1 MGDRSGRSAFSVHRR
16 LQRQLKSDR
25 SVWNIH
31 QAAASGSANGNRT
44 ATGDLVTATFADT
57 AARGIWSAADES
69 SGAIPAPGA
78 ECHAAATG
86 LSRRRWVFNAQVI
99 CALSPVRAAARD
111 SVGWEIADINEP
123 SRRDPDEE
131 WSAGADDWP
140 RLR

>member
-25 SVWNIH
+25 SVWNIY

-86 LSRRRWVFNAQVI
+86 LSRRRWVFNA
-99 CALSPVRAAARD
+99 
-111 SVGWEIADINEP
+111 
-123 SRRDPDEE
+123 
-131 WSAGADDWP
+131 
-140 RLR
+140 